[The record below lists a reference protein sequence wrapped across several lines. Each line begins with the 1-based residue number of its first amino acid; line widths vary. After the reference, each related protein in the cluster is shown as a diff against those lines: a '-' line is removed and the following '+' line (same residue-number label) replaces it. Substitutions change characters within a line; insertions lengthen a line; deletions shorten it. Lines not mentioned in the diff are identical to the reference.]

1 MDFTILQF
9 FQLLHRQMGN
19 WIVGGGDR
27 QRNQNFIGVQPWIV
41 VAEVLNFQLLN
52 RFDNVG

>member
-27 QRNQNFIGVQPWIV
+27 QRDQDFISVQPWIV
-41 VAEVLNFQLLN
+41 VAEVLYLQLLN